1 MLTPDQVRPFLLH
14 DDELVRERALVT
26 QGVSKHC
33 INAPGYQAAIGLPSA
48 TRLDSK
54 FPRLGAA
61 LLPSG
66 HRFTVRDPS
75 GLEVSPARCRLVLI
89 G

>member
-1 MLTPDQVRPFLLH
+1 M
-14 DDELVRERALVT
+14 T

-75 GLEVSPARCRLVLI
+75 GLEVSPARCRLDLFQSAPRHRAGKFAGLVAT
-89 G
+89 GGWVAS